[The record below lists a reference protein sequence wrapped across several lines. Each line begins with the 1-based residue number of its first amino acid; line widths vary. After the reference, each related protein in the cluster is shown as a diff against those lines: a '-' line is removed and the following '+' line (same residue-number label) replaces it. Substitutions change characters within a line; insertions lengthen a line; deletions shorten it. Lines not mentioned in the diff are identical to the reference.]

1 MAGDWHRHHHDR
13 PFSDKNLRVV
23 LFDIDGTILRSGGV
37 GRIAMERALA
47 DVFGSAGKAEY
58 HYDGKTDRQIVRDLM
73 RLEGFSDADI
83 DAQME
88 DLLAAYLT
96 GLEGQLASGGRTVHV
111 YAGVRELLD
120 ELEDEENVVLGL
132 LTGNIEKGARAKLG
146 AAGIDFSRFKIN
158 AFGSD
163 HEERPALP
171 AVAQQRARE
180 FIGAEIAG
188 DRLIVIGDTP
198 ADIRCGE
205 SIGAKAIGVATGRYS
220 VDELQQHGP
229 YAVFETLADT
239 DAVMERIM
247 NA

>member
-1 MAGDWHRHHHDR
+1 M
-13 PFSDKNLRVV
+13 RVV

-37 GRIAMERALA
+37 GRIAMERALTS
-47 DVFGSAGKAEY
+47 VFGSPGRKEY

-73 RLEGFSDADI
+73 RSEGLTDADI

-88 DLLAAYLT
+88 SLLATY
-96 GLEGQLASGGRTVHV
+96 LEGLRAELASGERTVHV
-111 YAGVRELLD
+111 YPGVRELLD
-120 ELEDEENVVLGL
+120 ELERQDNVVLGL
-132 LTGNIEKGARAKLG
+132 LTGNIEQGARAKLG
-146 AAGIDFSRFKIN
+146 AAGIDISRFRIN

-163 HEERPALP
+163 HEERPELP
-171 AVAQQRARE
+171 AVAQRRARALL
-180 FIGAEIAG
+180 GKDIAG

-205 SIGAKAIGVATGRYS
+205 SIGARAIGVATGRYT
-220 VDELQQHGP
+220 VEDLQSHGA

-239 DAVMERIM
+239 SAVLQRIM